1 MRQIYPEALVYAIN
15 EDKRQMLVYVGQK
28 ETREE
33 RERLEFLEGMFLS
46 LYYEF
51 YLFWEYHFG
60 IFDVEETMVMGEMV
74 LF

>member
-1 MRQIYPEALVYAIN
+1 MSDLSEALVYAIN

-46 LYYEF
+46 VDYEV

-60 IFDVEETMVMGEMV
+60 ILDVEETMVMGEMV